1 MAFICTK
8 PKDSCRNC
16 EHYRYDE
23 DYGGKACF
31 AAQDEK
37 EHKCPLGGN
46 TENDCTDCAYAGDY
60 HYDPVSGKCVCRKD

>member
-8 PKDSCRNC
+8 PKGSCRNC

-31 AAQDEK
+31 AKQAAENAH
-37 EHKCPLGGN
+37 ECPLGGDI
-46 TENDCTDCAYAGDY
+46 ENDYRYESA
-60 HYDPVSGKCVCRKD
+60 SGECVRREDRL